1 MIPYS
6 TIEQIEQEWK
16 DRLEAAVRAE
26 REACMSLWEA
36 SKITDKQ
43 IAQQI
48 EAAVQA
54 EREACA
60 QVCEAYIDHI
70 EDMRDEKY
78 QAELAGRQAG
88 AMRCANAIRAR
99 GDA

>member
-48 EAAVQA
+48 EAAIQA

-60 QVCEAYIDHI
+60 QVCE
-70 EDMRDEKY
+70 E
-78 QAELAGRQAG
+78 QGSGRRALEHYAALTYSG
-88 AMRCANAIRAR
+88 AAFECAVAIRAR
-99 GDA
+99 GDT